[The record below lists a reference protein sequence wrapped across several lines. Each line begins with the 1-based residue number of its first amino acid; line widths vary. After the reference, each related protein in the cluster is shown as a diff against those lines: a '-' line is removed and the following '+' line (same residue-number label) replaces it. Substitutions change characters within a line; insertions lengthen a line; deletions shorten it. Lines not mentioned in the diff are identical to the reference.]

1 MPTTVVGVHFQ
12 ISIPTRSKE
21 KTVLQKANLVIFIA
35 AITLITTNLSA
46 QIVEDGLVSY
56 WSFDANNVAGK
67 TVMDGTGNY
76 NGTIEGSLKKVGG
89 KIGDALE
96 FDGNESNFVEID
108 SPEDFDFNA
117 DFTWSA
123 WIKTD
128 VSGPGVIF
136 AKTGGPGTDDKG
148 PKTLW
153 IRNGV
158 LNLDTG
164 WVGNVEDVGNNIA
177 DNKWYHIAVAGIT
190 EDSIVQYFIDGKET
204 GNGVLNLAQ
213 FPEDDWNSLHLFI
226 GLDGRADGEFGVFTG
241 ILDEFSVYDRVLDEA
256 EVNQNFQSDM
266 GLAVEPN
273 GKLAVTWGDIKS
285 RR

>member
-1 MPTTVVGVHFQ
+1 M
-12 ISIPTRSKE
+12 
-21 KTVLQKANLVIFIA
+21 LQKANFVIFVIA
-35 AITLITTNLSA
+35 IALIATNLPA

-56 WSFDANNVAGK
+56 WSFDANNVDGK
-67 TVMDGTGNY
+67 IVKDGTGNY
-76 NGTIEGSLKKVGG
+76 NGTINGSPKKVAG

-96 FDGNESNFVEID
+96 FDGNEANFVEID
-108 SPEDFDFNA
+108 KPEAFDFNA
-117 DFTWSA
+117 DFTWST

-128 VSGPGVIF
+128 RAGPGVIF

-153 IRNGV
+153 VRNSV

-164 WVGNVEDVGNNIA
+164 WVGNVEDVGNNID
-177 DNKWYHIAVAGIT
+177 DNKWHHIAVAGT
-190 EDSIVQYFIDGKET
+190 PADSAVQFFVDGKATTE
-204 GNGVLNLAQ
+204 GVLNLAQ
-213 FPEDDWNSLHLFI
+213 FPEDDWENHMFI

-241 ILDEFSVYDRVLDEA
+241 IIDEFSIYNRVLEEA
-256 EVNQNFQSDM
+256 EVNQNFKSET

-273 GKLAVTWGDIKS
+273 GKLAATWGAIKA

>member
-1 MPTTVVGVHFQ
+1 MLRKVNCVILILA
-12 ISIPTRSKE
+12 IS
-21 KTVLQKANLVIFIA
+21 
-35 AITLITTNLSA
+35 LITTHLSA

-56 WSFDANNVAGK
+56 WSFDANKISGK
-67 TVMDGTGNY
+67 TVTDGTGNY
-76 NGTIEGSLKKVGG
+76 NGTINGSPKKVAG

-96 FDGNESNFVEID
+96 FDGNEANFVEID
-108 SPEDFDFNA
+108 KPEEFDFNS

-128 VSGPGVIF
+128 SSGPGVIF

-153 IRNGV
+153 VSNGV

-164 WVGNVEDVGNNIA
+164 WVGNVEDTENIA
-177 DNKWYHIAVAGIT
+177 DNKWHHIAVAGT
-190 EDSIVQYFIDGKET
+190 PEDSAVQYYVDGKAT
-204 GNGVLNLAQ
+204 GSGNLNLAE
-213 FPEDDWNSLHLFI
+213 FPEDEWENHIFI

-241 ILDEFSVYDRVLDEA
+241 IIDEFSVYDRVLEEA
-256 EVNQNFQSDM
+256 EVNQNFKAET
-266 GLAVEPN
+266 GLAVDPN
-273 GKLAVTWGDIKS
+273 GKLAATWGALKT

>member
-1 MPTTVVGVHFQ
+1 MP
-12 ISIPTRSKE
+12 
-21 KTVLQKANLVIFIA
+21 QKANLVIFIT
-35 AITLITTNLSA
+35 AITLIATNLPA

-67 TVMDGTGNY
+67 TVKDGTGNY
-76 NGTIEGSLKKVGG
+76 NGTIKGSLKKVAG

-96 FDGNESNFVEID
+96 FDGIDANFVEID
-108 SPEDFDFNA
+108 TPEDFDFNA

-123 WIKTD
+123 WVKTD
-128 VSGPGVIF
+128 FSGPGVIF

-153 IRNGV
+153 LRNSV

-164 WVGNVEDVGNNIA
+164 WVGNVEDLGNTID
-177 DNKWYHIAVAGIT
+177 DNKWHHIAVAGIPGDSKVQFFVDGEATT
-190 EDSIVQYFIDGKET
+190 E
-204 GNGVLNLAQ
+204 GVLNLAQ
-213 FPEDDWNSLHLFI
+213 FPEDEWENHLFI

-241 ILDEFSVYDRVLDEA
+241 IIDEFSVYDRALEEA
-256 EVNQNFQSDM
+256 EVNQNFKSEM

-273 GKLAVTWGDIKS
+273 GKLAVTWGDIKA

>member
-1 MPTTVVGVHFQ
+1 MLRKAILFVLILT
-12 ISIPTRSKE
+12 IS
-21 KTVLQKANLVIFIA
+21 FIG
-35 AITLITTNLSA
+35 LNLSA

-56 WSFDANNVAGK
+56 WSFDANNIDGK
-67 TVMDGTGNY
+67 TVKDGTGNY
-76 NGTIEGSLKKVGG
+76 NGFIKGSLKKVGG

-96 FDGNESNFVEID
+96 FDGNEANFVEID
-108 SPEDFDFNA
+108 APEEFDFNV

-128 VSGPGVIF
+128 NSGPGVIF

-153 IRNGV
+153 LRNSV

-164 WVGNVEDVGNNIA
+164 WVGNVEDLGNTID
-177 DNKWYHIAVAGIT
+177 DNKWHHIAVAGT
-190 EDSIVQYFIDGKET
+190 PEDSKVQFFVDGEAT
-204 GNGVLNLAQ
+204 TEGVLNLAQ
-213 FPEDDWNSLHLFI
+213 FPEDEWGSIHMFI

-241 ILDEFSVYDRVLDEA
+241 IIDEFSVYDRVLDEA
-256 EVNQNFQSDM
+256 EVDQNFKSDT
-266 GLAVEPN
+266 GLAVDPN
-273 GKLAVTWGDIKS
+273 GKLAVTWGTLKA

>member
-1 MPTTVVGVHFQ
+1 MLLKVNLIVLILA
-12 ISIPTRSKE
+12 IS
-21 KTVLQKANLVIFIA
+21 FIA
-35 AITLITTNLSA
+35 THLPA

-56 WSFDANNVAGK
+56 WSFDANNISGK
-67 TVMDGTGNY
+67 TVKDGTGNY
-76 NGTIEGSLKKVGG
+76 NGTIKGSLKNVGG

-96 FDGNESNFVEID
+96 FDGNETNFVEID
-108 SPEDFDFNA
+108 SPEEFDFNA

-128 VSGPGVIF
+128 NSGPGVIF

-153 IRNGV
+153 VRNSV

-164 WVGNVEDVGNNIA
+164 WVGNVEDAGNSID
-177 DNKWYHIAVAGIT
+177 DNKWHHIAVAGT
-190 EDSIVQYFIDGKET
+190 PEDSKVQFFVDGEAT
-204 GNGVLNLAQ
+204 SEGVLNLAQ
-213 FPEDDWNSLHLFI
+213 FPEDEWDNFMFI

-241 ILDEFSVYDRVLDEA
+241 IIDEFSIYDRVLDEA
-256 EVNQNFQSDM
+256 EVNQNFESDT

-273 GKLAVTWGDIKS
+273 GKLATTWGTLKAH
-285 RR
+285 R

>member
-1 MPTTVVGVHFQ
+1 M
-12 ISIPTRSKE
+12 
-21 KTVLQKANLVIFIA
+21 LQKANLLLLILAISLIA
-35 AITLITTNLSA
+35 SNLSA

-56 WSFDANNVAGK
+56 WSFDANNVDGK
-67 TVMDGTGNY
+67 RVKDGTGNY
-76 NGTIEGSLKKVGG
+76 SGTINGSLKKVAG

-96 FDGNESNFVEID
+96 FDGIDANFVEID
-108 SPEDFDFNA
+108 SPEEFDFNA

-128 VSGPGVIF
+128 SSGPGVIF

-153 IRNGV
+153 VRNGV

-164 WVGNVEDVGNNIA
+164 WVGNVEDAGNNID
-177 DNKWYHIAVAGIT
+177 DNKWHHIAVVGIP
-190 EDSIVQYFIDGKET
+190 EDSVVQYFVDGEET
-204 GNGVLNLAQ
+204 SEGVLNLAQ
-213 FPEDDWNSLHLFI
+213 FPEDEWASIHMFI

-241 ILDEFSVYDRVLDEA
+241 IIDEFSVYNRVLDEA
-256 EVNQNFQSDM
+256 EVNQNFSSDT

-273 GKLAVTWGDIKS
+273 DKLAVTWGTLKA
-285 RR
+285 R